1 MGDALAVLFKFS
13 LAELLQI
20 NDEIYLHKSLFWLN
34 DDYVLIYLFREVYV
48 YLILVVLDG
57 DRLYV
62 LQIFISLREIFL

>member
-20 NDEIYLHKSLFWLN
+20 NDEIYLHKSIFWLN
-34 DDYVLIYLFREVYV
+34 DYYVLIYLFREVYV